1 MIAGA
6 ATGLA
11 MFADALAL
19 ACVSTLVAQAT
30 VPERPDAG
38 PISLLVLVL
47 AGFAVPRLAG
57 ALVEPRHAMV
67 AAVVGAVVT
76 VFTVTSLEA
85 TGNLSAWTFH
95 WLVDFYREPESTMR
109 AGVPAVLITLLLA
122 VAWARGA
129 SRAEQ
134 DLDLELHART
144 MFLPFAI
151 AVVSCVLGAGSSRA
165 GDLATLFAA
174 FFATAVASLAM
185 AQLALGGA
193 TLGAVRSGGITATLL
208 VGTAVIAVAVFVVFG
223 VLSRWLGPAVVP
235 LAARAAERVLVALL
249 TPLAWLL
256 TELFERLF
264 QGFDP
269 FQRLQ
274 PVLEQAFTDQTANDT
289 GGPTAAE
296 RVALFGLRTLGL
308 IGFGAVLAVIVLAWT
323 RARRRYARLR
333 ERSTPFGRS
342 GGLAEDL
349 RELWKSLPRLR
360 RAPDRPDSGRA
371 AVRLYLAV
379 LADAERRGH
388 PREPAR
394 TPHEFQPVL
403 HQAFQTPVTDEITQL
418 FEEAQYAGRDPEP
431 ARVREA
437 AARWYAVKRGKPR
450 A

>member
-11 MFADALAL
+11 MLADALAL
-19 ACVSTLVAQAT
+19 ACVATLVALVTA
-30 VPERPDAG
+30 PERPDAG
-38 PISLLVLVL
+38 PISILLLVL

-57 ALVEPRHAMV
+57 ALVEPRRATV
-67 AAVVGAVVT
+67 AAVIGALVI
-76 VFTVTSLEA
+76 VFTATSLEA
-85 TGNLSAWTFH
+85 TGNLSAWTFD
-95 WLVDFYREPESTMR
+95 WVVDFYREPGSTMR
-109 AGVPAVLITLLLA
+109 AGAPAVIIALLLA

-151 AVVSCVLGAGSSRA
+151 VVVSCVLGAGSSRA
-165 GDLATLFAA
+165 GDLATLSAA

-193 TLGAVRSGGITATLL
+193 TLGALRSGGITATLL
-208 VGTAVIAVAVFVVFG
+208 VGTAVMAIAVFVIFG
-223 VLSRWLGPAVVP
+223 VLSRWLGPVVVP
-235 LAARAAERVLVALL
+235 LAARAAERVLIVML
-249 TPLAWLL
+249 TPLAWVL
-256 TELFERLF
+256 TELFERLL
-264 QGFDP
+264 QGVDP

-274 PVLEQAFTDQTANDT
+274 PVLEQASNDQAANDT

-308 IGFGAVLAVIVLAWT
+308 IGFGAVLAAIVLAWT

-333 ERSTPFGRS
+333 EGSAPYGRS

-349 RELWKSLPRLR
+349 LGLWKSLPRLR
-360 RAPDRPDSGRA
+360 RDPGRPDSGGA

-403 HQAFQTPVTDEITQL
+403 HQAFQTPVTDEITKL

-431 ARVREA
+431 ARVRDA
-437 AARWYAVKRGKPR
+437 AARWHAVKRG
-450 A
+450 